1 MDRHR
6 KGKAEDSEEEHVFEG
21 YRLLWTKKRAV
32 NRRQDDKV
40 KGQELSRATN

>member
-6 KGKAEDSEEEHVFEG
+6 KGKADETEEEQEFEP
-21 YRLLWTKKRAV
+21 YRLLWTKKRAR